1 LGQSVTQKYQHL
13 QEVISEAGSAAVAF
27 SGGVD
32 SSFLLKTSVDVL
44 GPRVLALHASSI
56 LQHEAE
62 LVEARSFM
70 HAMGCDSQIH
80 TLDPLSWPEFSANSQ
95 DRCYHCKKAIYT
107 LFLKDVSSQGLK
119 YLFDGTNVDD
129 LQQDRPGL
137 KAIEQLHVRMPLVEA
152 DLNKQEIRQ
161 LSRQLGLETWQ
172 KYSASCLAT
181 RIPSGATISGEK
193 IEKIRQGEVFFKKNG
208 FEACRVRVE
217 RDMVYLELKQ
227 GDSERLMQKEMKVKV
242 ERFFCDQGFKEIY
255 LNLHE
260 RADFNG

>member
-1 LGQSVTQKYQHL
+1 MGQSVTQKYQLL
-13 QEVISEAGSAAVAF
+13 QEIISRAGSAAVAF

-32 SSFLLKTSVDVL
+32 SSFLLKASVDAL
-44 GPRVLALHASSI
+44 GPRVLALHASSA

-62 LVEARSFM
+62 KVEARAFM
-70 HAMGCDSQIH
+70 QAMGCDSQIH
-80 TLDPLSWPEFSANSQ
+80 TLDPLSWSEFSANPP
-95 DRCYHCKKAIYT
+95 DRCYHCKKKIYT
-107 LFLKDVSSQGLK
+107 LFFKDVSAQGIT
-119 YLFDGTNVDD
+119 YLFDGTNIDD
-129 LQQDRPGL
+129 LRQDRPGL

-161 LSRQLGLETWQ
+161 LSRQLGLETWR
-172 KYSASCLAT
+172 KHSASCLAT
-181 RIPSGATISGEK
+181 RIPCGATISREK

-217 RDMVYLELKQ
+217 RDKVYLELKQ
-227 GDSERLMQKEMKVKV
+227 GDSERLMQKEMKDKV
-242 ERFFCDQGFKEIY
+242 ECFFCDQGFKEIF